1 MCVITCAIPVL
12 CMYSAV
18 LNVVQRLSSVVL
30 SFSVFSFICFST
42 FCFFCPLVCAWSV
55 SFLSAQRFLAFSGVH
70 HYSSSEAWG
79 GGFSLP
85 LGSGDLASILTTP
98 NTDQHTNVAFCVMQ
112 VGNPRVELT
121 LSELQDMA
129 ARQQQ
134 QIENQQQMLVAKVI
148 IIYRS

>member
-1 MCVITCAIPVL
+1 MCMVC
-12 CMYSAV
+12 
-18 LNVVQRLSSVVL
+18 VL
-30 SFSVFSFICFST
+30 SFCCEVPYSFI
-42 FCFFCPLVCAWSV
+42 
-55 SFLSAQRFLAFSGVH
+55 GIY
-70 HYSSSEAWG
+70 HYSSSEDWG

-85 LGSGDLASILTTP
+85 VGSGDLASIVGTL
-98 NTDQHTNVAFCVMQ
+98 NIHQHINVTFCVLQ

>member
-1 MCVITCAIPVL
+1 MFC
-12 CMYSAV
+12 
-18 LNVVQRLSSVVL
+18 VL
-30 SFSVFSFICFST
+30 SFCSEFPCYFI
-42 FCFFCPLVCAWSV
+42 
-55 SFLSAQRFLAFSGVH
+55 GVH
-70 HYSSSEAWG
+70 HYSSSEDWG

-85 LGSGDLASILTTP
+85 LRSGDLASIIRTL
-98 NTDQHTNVAFCVMQ
+98 NIHQHINVTFCVLQ

>member
-1 MCVITCAIPVL
+1 
-12 CMYSAV
+12 MYMV
-18 LNVVQRLSSVVL
+18 CVL
-30 SFSVFSFICFST
+30 SFYFQVPYSFI
-42 FCFFCPLVCAWSV
+42 
-55 SFLSAQRFLAFSGVH
+55 GVH
-70 HYSSSEAWG
+70 HYSSSEDWE

-85 LGSGDLASILTTP
+85 LRSGALASIIGTL
-98 NTDQHTNVAFCVMQ
+98 NIHQHVNVTSCVLQ

-148 IIYRS
+148 TVYRS

>member
-1 MCVITCAIPVL
+1 MD
-12 CMYSAV
+12 
-18 LNVVQRLSSVVL
+18 R
-30 SFSVFSFICFST
+30 
-42 FCFFCPLVCAWSV
+42 
-55 SFLSAQRFLAFSGVH
+55 
-70 HYSSSEAWG
+70 G
-79 GGFSLP
+79 GDFSLS
-85 LGSGDLASILTTP
+85 LRSTDLASLIRTL
-98 NTDQHTNVAFCVMQ
+98 NIHQRINVTFCVLQ